1 MLTALDV
8 DVLLHI
14 LELLD
19 VKDIL
24 SLRQVRIGYPLTTS
38 LKED

>member
-24 SLRQVRIGYPLTTS
+24 SLRQVWVGFLFAIS
-38 LKED
+38 LEEN